1 MTLKQLLIA
10 LFCLSMGLGSVSAK
24 IHFGEEKH
32 SPIKLGAL
40 RSGFILGT
48 TKVAPQEA
56 TEEEEE
62 EDATK
67 SSPVE
72 EDDIK
77 SVLTEEDDTELAE

>member
-1 MTLKQLLIA
+1 
-10 LFCLSMGLGSVSAK
+10 MGLGSVSAK

-56 TEEEEE
+56 TEGE